1 MNKTYHC
8 KRCRSEDVNFYAKAV
23 WCWESQQMV
32 LEYAIDDR
40 IADCWECEDEVD
52 AVVRTEDGL
61 PLSERDLF
69 EGEVFSQHLR
79 VKMAARD
86 TARNEAEPAQA

>member
-8 KRCRSEDVNFYAKAV
+8 KRCRGQNVNFDAKAV
-23 WCWESQQMV
+23 WCWETQQMV
-32 LEYAIDDR
+32 LEYAIDNS
-40 IADCWECEDEVD
+40 IGDCWECEDEVD

-79 VKMAARD
+79 LKMAARD
-86 TARNEAEPAQA
+86 TAQNTAKHAQA

>member
-8 KRCRSEDVNFYAKAV
+8 KRCRSQNVNFSPKAI
-23 WCWESQQMV
+23 WCWETQDMV

-79 VKMAARD
+79 LKMTARD
-86 TARNEAEPAQA
+86 TAQNEAEPAQA